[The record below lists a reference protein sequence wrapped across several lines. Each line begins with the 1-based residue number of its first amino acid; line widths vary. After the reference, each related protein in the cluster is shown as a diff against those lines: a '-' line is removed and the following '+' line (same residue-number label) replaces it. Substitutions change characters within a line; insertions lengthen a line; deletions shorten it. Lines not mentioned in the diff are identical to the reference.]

1 MAYQGSG
8 PATHSL
14 VKALRGVPD
23 FTPLDDRTLLQ
34 IVGAST
40 NLAFS
45 AGSVVF
51 EPGSESEALYIV
63 LSGQVAILEAKDGE
77 QAEISRV
84 GPGGSFGEFSM
95 LLRTQHSKTAQALEE
110 AELMI
115 IPRDSFEDVL
125 ATNPELAERF
135 QRRLE
140 ERRTVR
146 GQVTDSA

>member
-1 MAYQGSG
+1 MAQQGSA
-8 PATHSL
+8 PVSHSL

-63 LSGQVAILEAKDGE
+63 LSGQVVILEAKDGE
-77 QAEISRV
+77 QVEISRV

-95 LLRTQHSKTAQALEE
+95 LLRMQHSKTARALED

-115 IPRDSFEDVL
+115 IPRDSFEEVL